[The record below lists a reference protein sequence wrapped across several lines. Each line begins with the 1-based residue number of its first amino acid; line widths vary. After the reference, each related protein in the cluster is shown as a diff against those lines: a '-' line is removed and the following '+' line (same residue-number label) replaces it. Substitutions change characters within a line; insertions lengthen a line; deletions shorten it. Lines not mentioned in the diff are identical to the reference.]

1 MLFTVCVRGLRRV
14 LVTLAA
20 VTGFLVL
27 ASDCSGQVQYSV
39 LYSFCSV
46 ANCTDGATPHGKL
59 VSDKAGNLY
68 GTTAGGGAYQG
79 GTAFELQSSNGNW
92 TESVL
97 YDFCVNNVR
106 NCPDGDAPAAGLT
119 FDNAGNLY
127 GTTEGGG
134 AYGLGTVFELAPPD
148 DPGGSWTETV
158 LSSFGAPGDGK
169 APLSHLIFD
178 ASGNLYGTTSDGG
191 AYLGGTVFQLAPAP
205 GGKWSENTFFSFGQ
219 DPFNG
224 FGPQAAVAFDKSG
237 NLYGTTVAGGAHDN
251 DGWGVLYKLSPNS
264 QLPWTETVLFRF
276 RKGTGA
282 NPRSAVNFDGLG
294 NIYGTLSSW
303 GVNGGGGV
311 FRLTPDGRE
320 HTVFLTG
327 KPDAAGP
334 EAGVFLHGNTLYG
347 TSLLG
352 GSQNGGAIFKIQR
365 NAKAVLYS
373 FCTLPGCADG
383 EQPSAALISHGKSLF
398 GTAGGGG
405 VNGKGGV
412 VFQISEA
419 AAPVRVKTASKKNS
433 SASKV
438 RPVAAGPP

>member
-1 MLFTVCVRGLRRV
+1 MLPALLCGKRR
-14 LVTLAA
+14 LSALFLHAALALFLA
-20 VTGFLVL
+20 VTSRGF
-27 ASDCSGQVQYSV
+27 GQVQYSV
-39 LYSFCSV
+39 LYSFCSA
-46 ANCTDGATPHGKL
+46 ANCTDGGAPHGKL
-59 VSDKAGNLY
+59 VFDKAGNLY

-97 YDFCVNNVR
+97 YSFCVNNVR

-134 AYGLGTVFELAPPD
+134 AYGLGTVFELAAPP

-158 LSSFGAPGDGK
+158 LWSFGAPGDGK

-191 AYLGGTVFQLAPAP
+191 PYLGGTVFQLVPTP
-205 GGKWSENTFFSFGQ
+205 GGPWSENTFFSFGQ

-251 DGWGVLYKLSPNS
+251 DGWGVLYKLSPNA

-282 NPRSAVNFDGLG
+282 NPRSAINFDGLG
-294 NIYGTLSSW
+294 NLYGTLSGW
-303 GVNGGGGV
+303 GVNGAGGV
-311 FRLTPDGRE
+311 FRLTPEGRE
-320 HTVFLTG
+320 HTVFFAG
-327 KPDAAGP
+327 QPDAANP
-334 EAGVFLHGNTLYG
+334 AAGVFIHGKTLYG
-347 TSLLG
+347 TTQLG
-352 GSQNGGAIFKIQR
+352 GSQNGGALFKLQR
-365 NAKAVLYS
+365 NTKTVLYS
-373 FCTLPGCADG
+373 FCVQPNCTDG
-383 EQPSAALISHGKSLF
+383 DHPSAALISRGSSLF
-398 GTAGGGG
+398 GTATDGGA
-405 VNGKGGV
+405 NGKGGV
-412 VFQISEA
+412 VFQISEST
-419 AAPVRVKTASKKNS
+419 PVRAKTASKKS
-433 SASKV
+433 SGASKI
-438 RPVAAGPP
+438 RPVATSSH